1 MFLGWQIAVCVSIVV
16 AGLVS
21 LTALR
26 VVAIGWVVWTLIAV
40 LPIYAS
46 WVGIF
51 QLANIATTYGVISSR
66 NIRK

>member
-1 MFLGWQIAVCVSIVV
+1 MFLGWQIAVCVSIAV
-16 AGLVS
+16 AGFVS

-51 QLANIATTYGVISSR
+51 QLANIATTYGVINFKNYS
-66 NIRK
+66 K

>member
-1 MFLGWQIAVCVSIVV
+1 MFLGWQIAVCVSIAV

-26 VVAIGWVVWTLIAV
+26 VVAIGWAVWTLIAV

-51 QLANIATTYGVISSR
+51 QLANIATTYVVISSR
-66 NIRK
+66 AE

>member
-1 MFLGWQIAVCVSIVV
+1 MFLGWQIAVCVSIAV
-16 AGLVS
+16 AGFVS

-51 QLANIATTYGVISSR
+51 QLANIATTYGVINSKNYS
-66 NIRK
+66 K

>member
-51 QLANIATTYGVISSR
+51 QLANIATTYGVISFR
-66 NIRK
+66 NNRK